1 MGRDL
6 ITKAT
11 SIVMALGIV
20 GGAVWLMSTQTQTVD
35 STNSVNTQSKNTAAT
50 EIAQTTKAYKKDRSY
65 GTNLGIQSTSELAAS
80 GGIVKCESGGK
91 VTYSD
96 KGCKPTD
103 RQVIADIRETSG
115 GFVSP
120 DAQTIADTRTQ
131 IRAEIRQP
139 GFVAMAGESA
149 PAMTSNTQGQCYYL
163 NEEIKSIDSASNI
176 GQSGW
181 SQDQLRL
188 RRLDVRNRMY
198 RLSC

>member
-1 MGRDL
+1 MVKDV
-6 ITKAT
+6 ITKVA
-11 SIVMALGIV
+11 SLALALGIV
-20 GGAVWLMSTQTQTVD
+20 GGAIWIMSMPAKVLD
-35 STNSVNTQSKNTAAT
+35 SGNSAENSVDINQTAVTTSDKKN
-50 EIAQTTKAYKKDRSY
+50 RSY
-65 GTNLGIQSTSELAAS
+65 IGSMQAESTTNQPI
-80 GGIVKCESGGK
+80 GIVKCQSGGK
-91 VTYSD
+91 TTYSD
-96 KGCKPTD
+96 KKCAGIEHQTSV
-103 RQVIADIRETSG
+103 VIKETSG

-120 DAQTIADTRTQ
+120 DAQTIADTRAQ

-139 GFVAMAGESA
+139 GFVAMAGEST

-198 RLSC
+198 RLGC